1 MCLGKPAK
9 RKTAEDFYQEM
20 KKDYGPLPSTSIEV
34 GGKREQGTADVPS
47 PQMRTTA
54 VQSRSLLRMQNGG
67 Y

>member
-1 MCLGKPAK
+1 MCFGKPAR

-20 KKDYGPLPSTSIEV
+20 KKDYGPLPSTSVDVAE
-34 GGKREQGTADVPS
+34 KREQGMADVPS

-54 VQSRSLLRMQNGG
+54 VQSRALLRMQNGG